1 MDPTARARVWV
12 SRVTTRVNQADLER
26 LSRSMLASIDQVSN
40 ARWEAAVQR
49 AQALPDGVRPEKIK
63 VLTDSFARE
72 LGAFGA
78 GVGAVAATP
87 AVGTG
92 ATLLAATAELA
103 WFTGRIGDMILT
115 VAALHGRPTPTV
127 EERRAWML
135 AVLIYGGSARDGF
148 ARAVNEANTGLTTT
162 TSTQMLPLSTLRTV
176 NRLLTP
182 QLVRRYGTRRGAVAL
197 GTAIPLG
204 IGALVGG
211 SANYMA
217 VRALARHA
225 DEFFAHMPYSAI
237 DATAI
242 DIGGFI
248 AEG

>member
-1 MDPTARARVWV
+1 MDPTVKAREWV
-12 SRVTTRVNQADLER
+12 GKLATRVNQADLER
-26 LSRSMLASIDQVSN
+26 LSRSMLAGIDDVSN
-40 ARWEAAVQR
+40 ARWDAAVLR
-49 AQALPDGVRPEKIK
+49 AQALPEGVRPEKIRA
-63 VLTDSFARE
+63 LTDSFARE

-78 GVGAVAATP
+78 GVGAVSATP
-87 AVGTG
+87 AVGTT
-92 ATLLAATAELA
+92 ATLFAATAELA

-148 ARAVNEANTGLTTT
+148 ARAVNEAGTGLTTT
-162 TSTQMLPLSTLRTV
+162 SSPQLLPLSTLRTV

-182 QLVRRYGTRRGAVAL
+182 QLVRRYGARRGAVAL

-204 IGALVGG
+204 IGAIIGG

-242 DIGGFI
+242 DISGFV
-248 AEG
+248 GP